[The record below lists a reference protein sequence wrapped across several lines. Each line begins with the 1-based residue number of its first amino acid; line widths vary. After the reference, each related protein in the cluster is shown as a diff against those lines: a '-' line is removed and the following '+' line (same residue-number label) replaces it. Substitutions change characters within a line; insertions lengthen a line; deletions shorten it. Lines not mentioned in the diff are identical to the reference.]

1 MNQLRAH
8 MKLLTAAAGVG
19 RLAGLAGPGYRAAVP
34 RRCGGRRVLLA
45 TGVAAL
51 LAAGIPG
58 ACQSVALASSYSILN
73 WTKQHPAASPL
84 ARWDAPMAY
93 DAAAGNVILFG
104 GEHGTGNV
112 LRDTWVWNGTTW
124 AKQAPATSPPARAE
138 AVMAYDAATGNVV
151 LFGGSGAHGH
161 FRDTWVWNGTTW
173 AKRAP
178 ATSPPALAGA
188 AMAYDAATRNVVL
201 FGGLGGVTV
210 NGTWTWDGAT
220 WAKQAPA
227 TSPPALLGASMAY
240 DAATGNVV
248 LFGGAINLRD

>member
-34 RRCGGRRVLLA
+34 RRCGGRRVLLV

-51 LAAGIPG
+51 LAAGVPG

-93 DAAAGNVILFG
+93 DAAA
-104 GEHGTGNV
+104 
-112 LRDTWVWNGTTW
+112 
-124 AKQAPATSPPARAE
+124 
-138 AVMAYDAATGNVV
+138 GNVV

>member
-8 MKLLTAAAGVG
+8 MKLLTAAGGVG
-19 RLAGLAGPGYRAAVP
+19 RLAGLAGLGYRAAVP
-34 RRCGGRRVLLA
+34 RRCGGRRVCLV

-51 LAAGIPG
+51 LAAGVPG

-93 DAAAGNVILFG
+93 DAA
-104 GEHGTGNV
+104 TG
-112 LRDTWVWNGTTW
+112 
-124 AKQAPATSPPARAE
+124 
-138 AVMAYDAATGNVV
+138 
-151 LFGGSGAHGH
+151 
-161 FRDTWVWNGTTW
+161 
-173 AKRAP
+173 
-178 ATSPPALAGA
+178 
-188 AMAYDAATRNVVL
+188 NVVL

-240 DAATGNVV
+240 DAAAGNVV
-248 LFGGAINLRD
+248 LFGGAMNLR